1 MTSQTP
7 QSASRLDRILA
18 YLVAGVMGLS
28 ILAFV
33 AVIIGTATGAGA
45 DGGFGRGVWPI
56 VLTLPL
62 FGLPLGFL
70 LIISLLV
77 MTGVRRSREARQG
90 RQ

>member
-1 MTSQTP
+1 
-7 QSASRLDRILA
+7 
-18 YLVAGVMGLS
+18 MGLS

-70 LIISLLV
+70 LIIALLV

-90 RQ
+90 RQQRP

>member
-45 DGGFGRGVWPI
+45 SGGFGRGVWPI

-70 LIISLLV
+70 IIIALLV
-77 MTGVRRSREARQG
+77 ITGVRRSREARQG